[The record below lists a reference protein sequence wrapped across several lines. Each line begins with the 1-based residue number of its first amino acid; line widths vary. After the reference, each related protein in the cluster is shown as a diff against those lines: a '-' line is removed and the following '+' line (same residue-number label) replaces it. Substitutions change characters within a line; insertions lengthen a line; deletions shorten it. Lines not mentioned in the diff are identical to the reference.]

1 MGLFDRFKKRAEE
14 AVEEEEFTVEE
25 DSIEAEEAL
34 IQRRRMIEAI
44 EKAKNMAPPPPPPGF
59 EQFQEEVE
67 EKWDDFVEE
76 LPEDPFSVPLD
87 KKERKK
93 AERAAALASTEEKEA
108 TEEKPRDRMKS
119 TTGRT
124 LVAMNDQEST
134 FKIDLGESEVQR
146 GGRIIAASKA
156 LDEILDELETDLL
169 MADMGHD
176 AVVDVMTA
184 LRGTLI
190 GARIDRKADLSK
202 VIDEALRNALL
213 TLLEAGYW
221 DFDKTIKAFVT
232 EGTPVALMMVGV
244 NGTGKTTTSAKIAH
258 RLTNQGYSVV
268 LAAAD
273 TFRAGAIDQL
283 ANHAE
288 RIGVR
293 CIRSQRGGDA
303 AAVARDAC
311 ESAASRGE
319 DIVIIDTAGRMQNKT
334 NLMEELRKVHRV
346 TRPHLVLFVADALAG
361 NDAVVQAREFQR
373 MLSFDG
379 AVLCKLDT
387 DAKGGAALSISHVTG
402 RPIVLAGIGQEYED
416 LMNFDPNWLLESI
429 L

>member
-1 MGLFDRFKKRAEE
+1 
-14 AVEEEEFTVEE
+14 
-25 DSIEAEEAL
+25 
-34 IQRRRMIEAI
+34 
-44 EKAKNMAPPPPPPGF
+44 
-59 EQFQEEVE
+59 
-67 EKWDDFVEE
+67 
-76 LPEDPFSVPLD
+76 
-87 KKERKK
+87 
-93 AERAAALASTEEKEA
+93 
-108 TEEKPRDRMKS
+108 
-119 TTGRT
+119 
-124 LVAMNDQEST
+124 
-134 FKIDLGESEVQR
+134 
-146 GGRIIAASKA
+146 
-156 LDEILDELETDLL
+156 

-258 RLTNQGYSVV
+258 RLTKQGYSVV

-402 RPIVLAGIGQEYED
+402 RPIVLAGVGQEYED

>member
-258 RLTNQGYSVV
+258 RLTKQGYSVV

-402 RPIVLAGIGQEYED
+402 RPIVLAGVGQEYED

>member
-59 EQFQEEVE
+59 EQYQEEVE
-67 EKWDDFVEE
+67 EQWDDFVEE

-258 RLTNQGYSVV
+258 RLTKQGYSVV

-402 RPIVLAGIGQEYED
+402 RPIVLAGVGQEYDD